1 MTSIQRYNS
10 ILLHHLVCLRGLPG
24 VMVTPTVSYT
34 NFSPNPS
41 ESLIPRANNNNN
53 NNNLIDWYSI
63 WISFYLHMSSRAVLL
78 GLDGI
83 FGYKNPAI
91 VQFISSLCVQ
101 KSKYIVLAT
110 VA

>member
-1 MTSIQRYNS
+1 
-10 ILLHHLVCLRGLPG
+10 
-24 VMVTPTVSYT
+24 
-34 NFSPNPS
+34 
-41 ESLIPRANNNNN
+41 
-53 NNNLIDWYSI
+53 
-63 WISFYLHMSSRAVLL
+63 MSSRAVLL